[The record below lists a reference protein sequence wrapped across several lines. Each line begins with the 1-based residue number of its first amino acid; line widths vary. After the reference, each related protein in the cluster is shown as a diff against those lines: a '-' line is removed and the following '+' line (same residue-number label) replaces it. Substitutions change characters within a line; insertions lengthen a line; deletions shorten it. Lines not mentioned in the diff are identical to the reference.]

1 MLLKRQM
8 APLFVMAR
16 KVSDGFCF
24 PVGFCLCPLSSYS
37 FIIMEVRS
45 WLGVSA
51 RHRGGVFL
59 AILSFLHLFIRMQL
73 MDQYLRVELCCSS
86 LPDPLCLVTI
96 RLVFV

>member
-1 MLLKRQM
+1 MGFVFLLFS
-8 APLFVMAR
+8 LV
-16 KVSDGFCF
+16 
-24 PVGFCLCPLSSYS
+24 
-37 FIIMEVRS
+37 FILLYNHAQVEVRS

-51 RHRGGVFL
+51 RQRGGVFL

-86 LPDPLCLVTI
+86 LPDPLGLVTI